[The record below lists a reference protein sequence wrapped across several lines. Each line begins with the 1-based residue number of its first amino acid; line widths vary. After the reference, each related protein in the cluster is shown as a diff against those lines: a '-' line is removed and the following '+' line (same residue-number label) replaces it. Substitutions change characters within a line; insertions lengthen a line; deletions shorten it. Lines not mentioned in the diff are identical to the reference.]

1 MCKATRPPSGMRARE
16 PCVGRSERRSPHRL
30 AAFGPSA
37 KSVHRSLFL
46 SYQFSP
52 TFSHS
57 PHSALSSRAHAA
69 SLAFGGSSAALGN
82 GSAVFGPSAKSVHRS
97 LFLLYQF
104 SPTFSHSPHSVLG
117 AVLRAP
123 RLGFGGSSA
132 ALGNGSARSG
142 PLQKVCTDPYFYSTS
157 FPPLFPPLRPRRS
170 GAVLRSQNWRRATRA
185 PRSGTDRRLPA
196 LCKKCRQTPIFTL
209 PVFPHFSPLS
219 PLGAQGPCGAC
230 ARVPSGR
237 EASCGAEVPLPEPA
251 GFVGSPAR
259 VRVGG

>member
-1 MCKATRPPSGMRARE
+1 MRVRE

-37 KSVHRSLFL
+37 KSVGRPLFL

-57 PHSALSSRAHAA
+57 PPSALRGRA
-69 SLAFGGSSAALGN
+69 GGA
-82 GSAVFGPSAKSVHRS
+82 
-97 LFLLYQF
+97 
-104 SPTFSHSPHSVLG
+104 
-117 AVLRAP
+117 

-142 PLQKVCTDPYFYSTS
+142 PLQKVSADPYFYSTS

-230 ARVPSGR
+230 SRLPSGR
-237 EASCGAEVPLPEPA
+237 EASCGAEVPP
-251 GFVGSPAR
+251 S
-259 VRVGG
+259 

>member
-1 MCKATRPPSGMRARE
+1 MCKATRPPSGMRVRE

-157 FPPLFPPLRPRRS
+157 FPPLFPTLRTRCSGSAWALTNSMGRGARAKRGAGAAGSSRTPRVEER
-170 GAVLRSQNWRRATRA
+170 
-185 PRSGTDRRLPA
+185 
-196 LCKKCRQTPIFTL
+196 
-209 PVFPHFSPLS
+209 
-219 PLGAQGPCGAC
+219 
-230 ARVPSGR
+230 
-237 EASCGAEVPLPEPA
+237 
-251 GFVGSPAR
+251 
-259 VRVGG
+259 RVGQVLWDIQGNYR